1 MIRPR
6 PAAMLVW
13 FEGSRGISASLSC
26 SQKFMRP
33 SETLEVS
40 AGQSRLLSRGAADS
54 NKLSPPE
61 VIRHNPPTL
70 IKTKSIHLSGLQG
83 SPSPNALGSKIICDD
98 PNFLMHENKK
108 GAQIITQQ
116 T

>member
-6 PAAMLVW
+6 PAAILVW
-13 FEGSRGISASLSC
+13 FEGCRGISASLSC
-26 SQKFMRP
+26 SRKFIRP

-40 AGQSRLLSRGAADS
+40 AGQSRLLSGGAADS
-54 NKLSPPE
+54 NKLSPE

-70 IKTKSIHLSGLQG
+70 IKTKSIHLSRFEG
-83 SPSPNALGSKIICDD
+83 SPLLNALGSKIMCDD
-98 PNFLMHENKK
+98 LNFLMHENQK